1 MATYTQR
8 TIRDPRLLQAAI
20 EALDARVTVVGSE
33 GVDEATLTG
42 AEGGAATLNLI
53 ADEGDDAGD
62 SGAFVMADGG
72 TLAWQTDKDLK
83 GTLATKLSVG
93 NTGIV
98 TLKGGAT
105 LDNTTSATEL
115 NITETAVK
123 VTGTLATTG
132 AVTAGGNVTLSNGA
146 TLVNGDAN
154 TLTVTEAT
162 VAVVGNAT
170 VSGTLVAPKMS
181 VVAETG
187 DTLVLTAAT
196 HGGKIVAVSSA
207 GACAITLP
215 ANDTTAGTFIDVMVV
230 GTDSTAP
237 TISAAVADS
246 LIAPNDAEADSV
258 TFGSGHR
265 IGAYVRF
272 IATGAAWV
280 AVNLGST
287 TMTVNS

>member
-8 TIRDPRLLQAAI
+8 DIRDPRKLQTAI
-20 EALDARVTVVGSE
+20 EALDTRVTALGGT
-33 GVDEATLTG
+33 GVDAITLTG
-42 AEGGAATLNLI
+42 AEAGAATINLI

-62 SGAFVMADGG
+62 KGALVMADGG
-72 TLAWQTDKDLK
+72 ALAWQTDKDLK
-83 GTLATKLSVG
+83 GTLATKLAIG

-154 TLTVTEAT
+154 TLTITEAT
-162 VAVVGNAT
+162 VAVVGAITASGAAT
-170 VSGTLVAPKMS
+170 LPLLPI
-181 VVAETG
+181 VAETG
-187 DTLVLTAAT
+187 ENLTLTAAL
-196 HGGKIVAVSSA
+196 HAGKVVAVSSA

-215 ANDTTAGTFIDVMVV
+215 ANDTAAGTWIDVVCI
-230 GTDSTAP
+230 GTNSTAP
-237 TISAAVADS
+237 TISAAVADT
-246 LIAPNDAEADSV
+246 LIAPNDDEADSV

-272 IATGAAWV
+272 IATGAKWV
-280 AVNLGST
+280 AVNVGST
-287 TMTVNS
+287 TMTVNT